1 MHLSC
6 EEDFSGALVHM
17 AQAIV
22 PGPEV
27 KAKGHD
33 FRRVLYIWWRRRGS
47 NSRPYGCEPY
57 ALPSGAVIC
66 VPFQGKEKYK
76 TVNKNRLFG
85 ENSIWP
91 RSIFKMQR
99 SKME

>member
-6 EEDFSGALVHM
+6 EEEFSGALVHM

-33 FRRVLYIWWRRRGS
+33 FRRVLYIWWRQTNQIRTQK
-47 NSRPYGCEPY
+47 
-57 ALPSGAVIC
+57 VIN
-66 VPFQGKEKYK
+66 FLER
-76 TVNKNRLFG
+76 NRLCAML
-85 ENSIWP
+85 I
-91 RSIFKMQR
+91 IVTLYTILAQR
-99 SKME
+99 YQT